1 MYLFVADYAARAGL
15 IIGQA
20 RAMGI
25 EVAIIGPDGFES
37 PDLNDLAGGAANV
50 NNVYF
55 STHFSTLS
63 TDAKVQNFITAY
75 TAETGEAPSALSAL
89 AYDAAYML
97 FAAIE
102 TAGND
107 PVKVR
112 DALKATTNF
121 AGVTGTI
128 SFDAFNNPIKSAVV
142 VKLENGVQV
151 EATIVNP

>member
-1 MYLFVADYAARAGL
+1 
-15 IIGQA
+15 
-20 RAMGI
+20 
-25 EVAIIGPDGFES
+25 
-37 PDLNDLAGGAANV
+37 
-50 NNVYF
+50 
-55 STHFSTLS
+55 
-63 TDAKVQNFITAY
+63 
-75 TAETGEAPSALSAL
+75 L

-102 TAGND
+102 KAGTD

-112 DALKATTNF
+112 DALKATSNF

-142 VKLENGVQV
+142 VKLQNGVQV